1 MLVRG
6 GGIPWCL
13 CIGAR
18 FSSTH
23 PSGQRDCCRPGQLHY
38 WWTLNATAGPWIAGS
53 YRKGQRR
60 ESSASIRAQAPL
72 WANSRASL
80 ELKTVDKSFGSVK
93 AMQTQFNQAAA
104 GRFGSVW
111 AWMIQKPDGSLAI
124 TSTTNQDNPVKLLPG
139 IERDTLLLG
148 LEA

>member
-1 MLVRG
+1 
-6 GGIPWCL
+6 
-13 CIGAR
+13 
-18 FSSTH
+18 
-23 PSGQRDCCRPGQLHY
+23 
-38 WWTLNATAGPWIAGS
+38 
-53 YRKGQRR
+53 
-60 ESSASIRAQAPL
+60 
-72 WANSRASL
+72 
-80 ELKTVDKSFGSVK
+80 
-93 AMQTQFNQAAA
+93 MQTQFNQAAA